1 MTITTMGRYRFYS
14 DLPVTILLNKITH
27 CAHQLKLQTYNVYQQ
42 NFNIKTKKKKN
53 KKKKKNN
60 NKKRNKK
67 KKKKKKKNKKKK
79 KKKKSFSVG
88 GV

>member
-42 NFNIKTKKKKN
+42 NFNIK
-53 KKKKKNN
+53 
-60 NKKRNKK
+60 K

-79 KKKKSFSVG
+79 KKKKKSFSVG